1 MFNQLYDYKART
13 ESLTSTKMQHQHQHQ
28 HINEQNKKS
37 IRKIFINKNNNNNII
52 NINKPIKTVSK
63 CYLNLNKL
71 KRTVPLLKP
80 MSVLF
85 LIFNLFILTH
95 CHNVKYDDNFD
106 SNERNIRLST
116 KLSNNELN
124 NQNHRISNDNN
135 NNHHILKNDTFPKST
150 HQKQFKQ
157 HHKMNKNQEELE
169 KHKNEA
175 LIDVFKLK
183 LLKLLGV
190 DIVPNPS
197 QFNITK
203 NPVPEPILREYNR
216 LVRMSQSEKN
226 RKRNSNLRNKLYR
239 GLRDLNSD
247 EVERNRE
254 VRDEEVRFNGSVVQQ
269 ITLLPKKLGNLNFFF
284 FGIFFPS

>member
-1 MFNQLYDYKART
+1 
-13 ESLTSTKMQHQHQHQ
+13 
-28 HINEQNKKS
+28 
-37 IRKIFINKNNNNNII
+37 
-52 NINKPIKTVSK
+52 
-63 CYLNLNKL
+63 
-71 KRTVPLLKP
+71 
-80 MSVLF
+80 
-85 LIFNLFILTH
+85 
-95 CHNVKYDDNFD
+95 
-106 SNERNIRLST
+106 LST

-124 NQNHRISNDNN
+124 NHHNNHNHRINNDNN
-135 NNHHILKNDTFPKST
+135 NNNNNHILKNETFPKST
-150 HQKQFKQ
+150 HQKQQQHQFKQ
-157 HHKMNKNQEELE
+157 HHKINKNQEELE

-269 ITLLPKKLGNLNFFF
+269 ITLLPKKLGDLFFF
-284 FGIFFPS
+284 FCFFLNIFSELIFLFYFSFRRLLRKRSRLR